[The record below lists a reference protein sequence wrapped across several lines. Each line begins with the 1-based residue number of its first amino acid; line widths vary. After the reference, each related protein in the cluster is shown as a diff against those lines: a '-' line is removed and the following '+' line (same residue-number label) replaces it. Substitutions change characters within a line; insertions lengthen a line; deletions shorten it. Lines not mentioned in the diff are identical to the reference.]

1 MGRRHG
7 TKRGT
12 ACAIAFAALLAM
24 YGARAASA
32 ASPSAA
38 ADAARVAALP
48 DAAFGDLVLAPVRV
62 RTGVDEVRPQL
73 DPEQPLQDVYPSAGL
88 IDYAILIVPDPRVP
102 RHRRSYELALRSV
115 IAGMNDADYVLDRYY
130 FPWQG
135 YGGDKAGAGQGDR
148 WAAKDQADDGRY
160 GALVFR
166 NDRWRAE
173 RGAENTAPATRLRV
187 LYVVAETVTYGVQR
201 DAMRNALYRV
211 ADEVEGIALL
221 ERINGGPPHG
231 AAHRYIEPPR
241 RADAN
246 NGVPE
251 GRLLVIGP
259 NFSGSVGG
267 LESIASAAR
276 GVERFPVPAAIT
288 ARLGV
293 LRQLIARVQG
303 SDDPAAGAVSRY
315 RRFVLDFERTLEQ
328 RTWPVVDALLST
340 APMPYPIRDCAGG
353 DRRDTTRE
361 IECEI
366 ALVSNYF
373 YYSKINYYIKSLSGQ
388 AAGAAGSPGVAK
400 LPGIAAVSPSATVAS
415 NERINDFR
423 PGVFALY
430 SLAADDYVKLKGV
443 LDYLD
448 AASPRA
454 PLRVALLYETS
465 SFGRGAY
472 ESLRDTRREFLYA
485 TFPPNIADLRKRFR
499 DKDAAAKRNVG
510 IISLTTD
517 ERYLAIE
524 ESAENGNEY
533 PDGGTSSLTSVSADQ
548 QMRQML
554 SALRDRDAPPNV
566 VIVAATDVRDRLYL
580 FDRVSRELPNAT
592 LVDLEADLLLAHPDY
607 VHATRGAL
615 MVSSAVLTSEPDPAG
630 SDTAGAYHRG
640 RTPAPC
646 TGRGE
651 TVPVAS
657 FDSDRQALLFE
668 LVRCLGAPYLREPT
682 PLLYAIGRE
691 GPVRMGVDEPQVGA
705 WAQARVGLSHPL
717 AAIYGVGVLLPALV
731 LLLCA
736 MRKSFARE
744 SWQLADGPRGAAP
757 WWYHARASCP
767 TMTLWLVGIGV
778 VVVVLQPFVQQYI
791 GVRSYI
797 GASAG
802 CAWRLLWLQGWL
814 CALAASVLW
823 VDAALAARRAG
834 ERSTRSLA
842 LPFGVPL
849 ALAALGGADAAGAA
863 GQLLPLRATFLWWL
877 QLQLWIIAVLALA
890 LCLTLVRRLRRW
902 AFYAET
908 LVRAARKEDLAD
920 WASIAGAKPRF
931 VATPIEAGL
940 RSGMYRVY
948 GSTAETDMRRELL
961 ALEAAFQDGLA
972 PRLAL
977 RRLFWPSLNA
987 IALAAFAIVL
997 AYFGIILLAWLYPV
1011 PGRGVPLLIGLV
1023 VAVLG
1028 TVLLIVNAIALER
1041 GALLSRLFCGTDK
1054 GLQIS
1059 SHLLTIV
1066 TGPVLL
1072 LLLSILAADQPGVL
1086 EWSGGIVKIF
1096 NGR

>member
-7 TKRGT
+7 TMRGT
-12 ACAIAFAALLAM
+12 ACAIAFAAWFAM
-24 YGARAASA
+24 PVAADGGFAVASPGAATDAVRAAA
-32 ASPSAA
+32 P
-38 ADAARVAALP
+38 P
-48 DAAFGDLVLAPVRV
+48 DAAFGDLVLAPA
-62 RTGVDEVRPQL
+62 RTRKAVDEVRPQL
-73 DPEQPLQDVYPSAGL
+73 DPEQPLQDIYPGAGL
-88 IDYAILIVPDPRVP
+88 IDYAILVVPDPRVP

-135 YGGDKAGAGQGDR
+135 YGGDKAGGAGQADR

-166 NDRWRAE
+166 NDLWRTTP
-173 RGAENTAPATRLRV
+173 GVENATPATRLRV

-221 ERINGGPPHG
+221 EQLNGGPPRG

-241 RADAN
+241 RADAH

-276 GVERFPVPAAIT
+276 NAERFPVPAAIT

-293 LRQLIARVQG
+293 LRQLLARAEG
-303 SDDPAAGAVSRY
+303 SDDPAAKAAPRY
-315 RRFVLDFERTLEQ
+315 RRFVLDFERTLDQ
-328 RTWPVVDALLST
+328 RTWPVIDAMLST
-340 APMPYPIRDCAGG
+340 APMPYPMLGCAGG
-353 DRRDTTRE
+353 ERRDTTRE
-361 IECEI
+361 LECEI
-366 ALVSNYF
+366 ALASNYF
-373 YYSKINYYIKSLSGQ
+373 YYAKINYYIKNLGGKV
-388 AAGAAGSPGVAK
+388 AGIAK
-400 LPGIAAVSPSATVAS
+400 LPGIAAISPSATVAS
-415 NERINDFR
+415 NERINDFK

-430 SLAADDYVKLKGV
+430 SLAVDDYVKLSGV

-472 ESLRDTRREFLYA
+472 ESLRAAGREFLYA

-499 DKDAAAKRNVG
+499 DKDAADKRNAG

-548 QMRQML
+548 QLRQML
-554 SALRDRDAPPNV
+554 SALRDRDDPPNV

-615 MVSSAVLTSEPDPAG
+615 MVSSAALASEPNPAEA
-630 SDTAGAYHRG
+630 DAVGAYHRG
-640 RTPAPC
+640 RAPVPC
-646 TGRGE
+646 VERDE
-651 TVPVAS
+651 TAPVAS

-691 GPVRMGVDEPQVGA
+691 GPVRIGADEPQIGA
-705 WAQARVGLSHPL
+705 WAQARVGLSYSL
-717 AAIYGVGVLLPALV
+717 AAIYGVGVLLTALV

-736 MRKSFARE
+736 MRKSFAHE
-744 SWQLADGPRGAAP
+744 PWQLAAGARGTAP

-767 TMTLWLVGIGV
+767 TMTLWLVGIAV

-791 GVRSYI
+791 GVRSYV
-797 GASAG
+797 GAYAG
-802 CAWRLLWLQGWL
+802 CGWRLLWLQAWL
-814 CALAASVLW
+814 CAVAAAVLW

-834 ERSTRSLA
+834 ERSARSLA
-842 LPFGVPL
+842 LPLGVLL
-849 ALAALGGADAAGAA
+849 ALAAIGAADAAGMGMAR
-863 GQLLPLRATFLWWL
+863 LPLRATFLWWL
-877 QLQLWIIAVLALA
+877 QLQLWIIAVVALA
-890 LCLTLVRRLRRW
+890 LCLTLVRRLRCW

-908 LVRAARKEDLAD
+908 LVRATQKEDLAD
-920 WASIAGAKPRF
+920 WAGVAGAKPRF

-948 GSTAETDMRRELL
+948 PSTVEPDMRRELL
-961 ALEAAFQDGLA
+961 ALEEKFRDGLA

-997 AYFGIILLAWLYPV
+997 AYLGIILLAWLYPV

-1086 EWSGGIVKIF
+1086 EWSGGLVKIF
-1096 NGR
+1096 TGR